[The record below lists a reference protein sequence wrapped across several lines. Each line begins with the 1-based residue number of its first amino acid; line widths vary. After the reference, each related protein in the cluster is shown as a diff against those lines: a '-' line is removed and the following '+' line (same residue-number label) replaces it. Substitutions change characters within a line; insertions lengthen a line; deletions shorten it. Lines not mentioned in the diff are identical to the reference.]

1 MIIALDAMG
10 GDNAP
15 RDIVRGAVLASKKI
29 SGKILLVGDK
39 TQINTH
45 LGDSEYDKSKIEV
58 IHTTEVITN
67 EDKPTMA
74 IKKKK
79 DSSLVKCFDL
89 ILEHKADAMVSAGST
104 GALLV
109 GAVHFLKRIKGIS
122 RPALAPFVPNAK
134 NGFLIV
140 DGGANTNTKPENLL
154 QFAVMGSV
162 YAKNVLKR
170 LNPTVGLLN
179 IGTEEAK
186 GNELAK
192 STFSLLSESNLNFV
206 GNVEARDTLSG
217 LIDVVVCDGFAGNVL
232 LKAIEGT
239 AMTLFTDVKE
249 MFLKNVSS
257 KIAALML
264 KSGIKELKD
273 KYDYREYGGA
283 PFLGV
288 GSPVIKAHGTSDAK
302 SISSAVL
309 QANEFAESRA
319 LDELEEQIGLL

>member
-1 MIIALDAMG
+1 MIVALDAMG

-15 RDIVRGAVLASKKI
+15 RDIVHGAVLASKQLN
-29 SGKILLVGDK
+29 GKIMLVGDEV
-39 TQINTH
+39 QINNYLST
-45 LGDSEYDKSKIEV
+45 LEYDKTKINV

-67 EDKPTMA
+67 EDKPTTA

-89 ILEHKADAMVSAGST
+89 LLDNQADAMVSAGST

-140 DGGANTNTKPENLL
+140 DGGANTNTKPDNLL

-162 YAKNVLKR
+162 YANKVLKR
-170 LNPTVGLLN
+170 DNPKIGLLN

-217 LIDVVVCDGFAGNVL
+217 MIDVVVCDGFAGNVL

-239 AMTLFTDVKE
+239 AITLFSDVKE
-249 MFLKNVSS
+249 MFLKNTSS
-257 KIAALML
+257 KLAAFML
-264 KSGIKELKD
+264 KSGIKDLKH

-288 GSPVIKAHGTSDAK
+288 GSPVIKAHGTSDAM
-302 SISSAVL
+302 SIASAVI
-309 QANEFAESRA
+309 QANEFAESHA